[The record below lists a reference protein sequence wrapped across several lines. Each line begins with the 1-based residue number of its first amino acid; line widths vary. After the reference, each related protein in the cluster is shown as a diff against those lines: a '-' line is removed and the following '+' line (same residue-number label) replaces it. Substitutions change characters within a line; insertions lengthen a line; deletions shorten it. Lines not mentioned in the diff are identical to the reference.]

1 VFASVLPLFVAIA
14 AVSCNRAPPEPTPP
28 VHATAP
34 SATADR
40 ALSYPPLA
48 AQCPADV
55 EGQASLPTGG
65 VVLLDAPG
73 RPQVDVELA
82 VMPRDLERGLMYRRQ
97 MAEDHGMLFFLG
109 ERREHMFW
117 MHNTCIALDMMFID
131 EDGSIVGIVEN
142 AEPLTDTARAV
153 GKPSMFVL
161 EVNGGYA
168 QRHGVREGQ
177 RVRLPAA
184 AHQP

>member
-1 VFASVLPLFVAIA
+1 MV
-14 AVSCNRAPPEPTPP
+14 
-28 VHATAP
+28 
-34 SATADR
+34 
-40 ALSYPPLA
+40 

-55 EGQASLPTGG
+55 EGQASLPTGV

-82 VMPRDLERGLMYRRQ
+82 VTPHDVERGLMYRRH

-109 ERREHMFW
+109 QRREHMFW
-117 MHNTCIALDMMFID
+117 MHNTCITLDMMFID
-131 EDGSIVGIVEN
+131 EDGTIVGIVEN
-142 AEPLTDTARAV
+142 AEPLTDTTRTI

-168 QRHGVREGQ
+168 QRHGVRAGQ
-177 RVRLPAA
+177 KVSLPAFT
-184 AHQP
+184 H